1 MLIII
6 PLKLTTYRPEDPIPM
21 AGPGVVPV
29 VVDDCTVLVVVVGSE
44 VEVVVVGELVV
55 DKVVP
60 KQKYQRQLVFKKIRQ
75 KEFNLIIV
83 H

>member
-1 MLIII
+1 
-6 PLKLTTYRPEDPIPM
+6 M

-44 VEVVVVGELVV
+44 VELVVVGELVV

-75 KEFNLIIV
+75 KNC
-83 H
+83 